1 MLVTYVEN
9 NHLQYFVLNIYLIIC
24 NIPIILFGH
33 TCLIVF
39 QVKLLKSLGLQS
51 TLITDGSSPIN
62 LFNTAHGLVGGAM
75 DGASK
80 RQKQTISSGNF
91 NSVDD
96 DDC

>member
-1 MLVTYVEN
+1 MEN

-24 NIPIILFGH
+24 NISTILFGH
-33 TCLIVF
+33 ISLIVF

-62 LFNTAHGLVGGAM
+62 LFNTAHGLVGGAL

-80 RQKQTISSGNF
+80 GQKQTIASRIFCSA
-91 NSVDD
+91 DD
-96 DDC
+96 DDY